1 MQKSFTIIQDSF
13 LDFERDFTSAAART
27 SAYITHHHRKLTWKV
42 QTFWK
47 VQSVSTPQAIKTR
60 LISIYSSSR
69 LPGQKIIITINWP
82 KEAKAEE
89 EFNKL
94 FLILCTTTSWWPE
107 PHHNLQVKIRL
118 EQNSFIQWCYWCSL
132 YFVHT
137 RGIFWGTMI
146 ILKFPYWLNWN
157 ADEKIWFLGFFT
169 PSCIC
174 KK

>member
-1 MQKSFTIIQDSF
+1 MTARMRTAVVNCCVLKYSKLCKNLYYTQLWLWARFHI
-13 LDFERDFTSAAART
+13 SAAA
-27 SAYITHHHRKLTWKV
+27 SAYNPHHPKLTWKV

-60 LISIYSSSR
+60 LISIYSR

-82 KEAKAEE
+82 KEAEAEE

-94 FLILCTTTSWWPE
+94 FLILYTTTSWWPE

-137 RGIFWGTMI
+137 GH
-146 ILKFPYWLNWN
+146 
-157 ADEKIWFLGFFT
+157 FLG
-169 PSCIC
+169 
-174 KK
+174 

>member
-137 RGIFWGTMI
+137 GH
-146 ILKFPYWLNWN
+146 
-157 ADEKIWFLGFFT
+157 FLGYYDYFEVSILIKLKCWWENLIFGVFY
-169 PSCIC
+169 P
-174 KK
+174 KLYL